1 MEVEKT
7 NLLISRERQR
17 VLQKEAETA
26 SKVAVIAAE
35 RDAAVARI
43 MSSVSVLEKEGE
55 QRVEA
60 IANNMTLA
68 RKRALADA
76 ELFTAQ
82 REAEANRLRLTPE
95 LLQLE
100 LWTQLRAQR
109 KTFFGESVAEALR
122 SPFVNVTALL
132 GSAL

>member
-1 MEVEKT
+1 
-7 NLLISRERQR
+7 